1 MMCFSVRPHKAC
13 PVNSKDHMKVLHAY
27 IVKDL
32 IDSSL
37 QKRRIDRKNRDHSSK
52 SQPCRKGYRMLFRNP
67 HVKKTLREF
76 LPEPVQ
82 SGPIGHGSRNGNYF
96 PVLLCHRT
104 YCAGKTVRICGR
116 CFFCKRSAAFDLKRT
131 GSMKTLRMGRCRS
144 ITSALFRKDMD
155 NHRSLHSFCLIKKLH
170 HLTHIM
176 AVYWPQISQ
185 THIFKKHS
193 GNDQLLNT
201 ALGFADRIHHGSSN
215 MWNFFERFCHADF
228 HSRVSL
234 RCTQGT

>member
-1 MMCFSVRPHKAC
+1 
-13 PVNSKDHMKVLHAY
+13 
-27 IVKDL
+27 
-32 IDSSL
+32 
-37 QKRRIDRKNRDHSSK
+37 
-52 SQPCRKGYRMLFRNP
+52 MLFRNP

-176 AVYWPQISQ
+176 AVYRSKISQ